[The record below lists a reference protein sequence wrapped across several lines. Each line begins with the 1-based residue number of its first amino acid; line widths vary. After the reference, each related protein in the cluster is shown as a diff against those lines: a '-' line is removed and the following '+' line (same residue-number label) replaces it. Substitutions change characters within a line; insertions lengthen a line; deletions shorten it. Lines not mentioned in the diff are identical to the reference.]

1 MVSSSFKEVIA
12 MDEWTSP
19 DPTRMSLLTIDI
31 QREFQPGFPSGR
43 PENAL
48 AVPAAA
54 AVARAFREAERPIIH
69 IVRLYLPDGSNADLC
84 RRSRILSGKPL
95 LLPGSESSQIALEL
109 LPHPAIVLD
118 HELLLAGR
126 AQEIGEA
133 EWIIYKPRFGAFYR
147 TPLEEHLRRLGVNT
161 LVITDSN
168 YPNCPRATIY
178 EASERDFRIVA
189 VTDAVSLLDDRG
201 IAELEAIGVLCI
213 PSGEV
218 PDRLL
223 PRR

>member
-1 MVSSSFKEVIA
+1 

-19 DPTRMSLLTIDI
+19 DPTRIALLTIDI

-43 PENAL
+43 PENAS

-54 AVARAFREAERPIIH
+54 AVARAFREGGRPIIH

-84 RRSRILSGKPL
+84 RRSGIVTGKPL
-95 LLPGSESSQIALEL
+95 LLPGSESSQIAVEL
-109 LPHPAIVLD
+109 LPHPSVLLD

-147 TPLEEHLRRLGVNT
+147 TPLKEHLRKLGVNT
-161 LVITDSN
+161 LVITGSN

-178 EASERDFRIVA
+178 EASERDFRVVA
-189 VTDAVSLLDDRG
+189 VTDAISRLDEGG
-201 IAELEAIGVLCI
+201 IGELEAIGVLCI
-213 PSGEV
+213 SSKEV
-218 PDRLL
+218 LEGLL
-223 PRR
+223 PH

>member
-1 MVSSSFKEVIA
+1 

-84 RRSRILSGKPL
+84 
-95 LLPGSESSQIALEL
+95 
-109 LPHPAIVLD
+109 
-118 HELLLAGR
+118 
-126 AQEIGEA
+126 
-133 EWIIYKPRFGAFYR
+133 
-147 TPLEEHLRRLGVNT
+147 
-161 LVITDSN
+161 
-168 YPNCPRATIY
+168 
-178 EASERDFRIVA
+178 
-189 VTDAVSLLDDRG
+189 
-201 IAELEAIGVLCI
+201 
-213 PSGEV
+213 
-218 PDRLL
+218 
-223 PRR
+223 